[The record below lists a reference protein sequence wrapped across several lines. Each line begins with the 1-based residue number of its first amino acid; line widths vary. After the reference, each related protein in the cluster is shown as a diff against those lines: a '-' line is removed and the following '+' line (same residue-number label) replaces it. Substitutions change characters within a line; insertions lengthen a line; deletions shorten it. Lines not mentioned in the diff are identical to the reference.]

1 MEGAAR
7 LVDQVVAEALPADK
21 TGNMKTEPRTATM
34 TALETDRL
42 AELIQRKHACLVE
55 LPEMG
60 RKQLDLIRGGE
71 INELLDVLVCK
82 QRRLED
88 LQTVEKAL
96 DPFRAQ
102 APEKRRWRS
111 IEARQCC
118 ADQLVECETL
128 LADIVA
134 QEKQGESELTRR
146 RDETAV
152 RLHGAHA
159 AREARGAYRR
169 PLQNP
174 LHQLDI
180 TSESP

>member
-1 MEGAAR
+1 
-7 LVDQVVAEALPADK
+7 
-21 TGNMKTEPRTATM
+21 M

-55 LPEMG
+55 LHEMG

-71 INELLDVLVCK
+71 MTELLDVLVCK

-96 DPFRAQ
+96 DPFRGQ
-102 APEKRRWRS
+102 APEERCWS
-111 IEARQCC
+111 TPEARRRC
-118 ADQLVECETL
+118 ADRLAECETL
-128 LADIVA
+128 LAGIVA
-134 QEKQGESELTRR
+134 QEKQGENELTRR
-146 RDETAV
+146 RDETAA

-169 PLQNP
+169 PLQAP

-180 TSESP
+180 TSESS